1 MAPPL
6 LHLKL
11 GKTCCNCLP
20 LAPSQTV
27 LMKELPLVYNKES
40 LLNPFFV
47 VFGERRP
54 DGTTA

>member
-1 MAPPL
+1 
-6 LHLKL
+6 
-11 GKTCCNCLP
+11 
-20 LAPSQTV
+20 
-27 LMKELPLVYNKES
+27 MKELPLVYNKES